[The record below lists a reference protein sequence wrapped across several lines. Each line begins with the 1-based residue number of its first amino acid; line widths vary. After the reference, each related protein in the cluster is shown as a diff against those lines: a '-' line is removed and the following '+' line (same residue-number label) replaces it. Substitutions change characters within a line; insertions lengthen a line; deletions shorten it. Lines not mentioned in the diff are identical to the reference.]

1 MTPAYGLERFRT
13 LAAGL
18 DHPEGVAVG
27 PDGTVWAGGEAG
39 QVYRIGADG
48 APEEVCSTGGFLL
61 GLAVDGDGVVYACD
75 VQQRAVVRVDA
86 EAGTWSA
93 YSTGAPES
101 PFRNPNFPVFDEAGN
116 LYVTDSGGW
125 QADDGDIKVIRPGG
139 ATEVWT
145 SAVPHFPNG
154 CCLTASGD
162 ALLVVESVRPGVVRV
177 PIDGAGRAGEP
188 EPVCALPGTVPDGI
202 AVDEAGGC
210 YVACYRPD
218 RIYYVDPDG
227 RVEVFAEDPQGTVLA
242 APTNV
247 VFTGADRRTLVVGS
261 LGRWHLAA
269 TEVDV
274 AGVRLRFPRRQVSRD
289 SKPPSTVT
297 SAPWT

>member
-1 MTPAYGLERFRT
+1 MTGLDRFRT
-13 LAAGL
+13 YADGL

-48 APEEVCSTGGFLL
+48 TVAEVCSTGGFLL
-61 GLAVDGDGVVYACD
+61 GLAVDGDGYVYACD
-75 VQQRAVVRVDA
+75 VAQRAVVRVDPD
-86 EAGTWSA
+86 GGGLTTW
-93 YSTGAPES
+93 STGAPGA
-101 PFRNPNFPVFDEAGN
+101 PFRNPNFPVFDDAGN

-125 QADDGDIKVIRPGG
+125 QADDGDIKVIRPDGT
-139 ATEVWT
+139 TEVW
-145 SAVPHFPNG
+145 SRDVPHFPNG
-154 CCLTASGD
+154 CCLTAAGD
-162 ALLVVESVRPGVVRV
+162 ALLVVESVRPGVMRV
-177 PIDGAGRAGEP
+177 PIDDAGRAGAP

-202 AVDEAGGC
+202 AVDESGGC

-218 RIYYVDPDG
+218 RIYYVDAEG
-227 RVEVFAEDPQGTVLA
+227 RVEVFGDDPQGTVLA

-247 VFTGADRRTLVVGS
+247 VFTGPDRRTLVVGS

-269 TEVDV
+269 TEVEVPGV
-274 AGVRLRFPRRQVSRD
+274 ALRFPRRQVSVD
-289 SKPPSTVT
+289 SSPPSTVT